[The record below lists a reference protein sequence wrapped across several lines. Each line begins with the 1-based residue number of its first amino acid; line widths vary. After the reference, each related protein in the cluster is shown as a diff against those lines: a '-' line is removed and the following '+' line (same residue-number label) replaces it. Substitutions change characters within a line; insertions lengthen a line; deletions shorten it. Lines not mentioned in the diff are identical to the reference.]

1 MALTAKQKRFVSE
14 YLADLNATQAAIRA
28 GYSKKSARAIGAE
41 NLTKPDIRAELAE
54 RMKSTR
60 LTADDVIMALG
71 AMATGAT
78 PTKIVEGSH
87 SREEYDMRSA
97 MVDVGKVFALF
108 HDKIDLDISHLN
120 ITDDQDA

>member
-1 MALTAKQKRFVSE
+1 MSLTSKQARFIDE
-14 YLADLNATQAAIRA
+14 YMADLNATQAAIRA
-28 GYSKKSARAIGAE
+28 GYSEKSAYSQGARLLKHVE
-41 NLTKPDIRAELAE
+41 IRAELAR
-54 RMKSTR
+54 RMQTSK
-60 LTADDVIMALG
+60 LEADDVIRALG
-71 AMATGAT
+71 AMAIGAT

-120 ITDDQDA
+120 ITDEEE

>member
-1 MALTAKQKRFVSE
+1 M
-14 YLADLNATQAAIRA
+14 ADLNATQAAIRA
-28 GYSKKSARAIGAE
+28 GYSEKSAYSQGARLLKHVE
-41 NLTKPDIRAELAE
+41 IRAELAR
-54 RMKSTR
+54 RMQTSK
-60 LTADDVIMALG
+60 LEADDVIRALG
-71 AMATGAT
+71 AMAIGAT

>member
-87 SREEYDMRSA
+87 SREEYDMRLA

-108 HDKIDLDISHLN
+108 HDKIDLDISRLN
-120 ITDDQDA
+120 ISDEDA